1 MLKVE
6 TFDVTLNRSD
16 LRYLIQEIDPGL
28 THKHNQLRL
37 KLQSLLQMMIDFPIL
52 EKTLVSFDTY
62 ELNIL
67 HNGTFQ

>member
-6 TFDVTLNRSD
+6 TFDVTLNRGE
-16 LRYLIQEIDPGL
+16 LRLLINKIDPGL

-37 KLQSLLQMMIDFPIL
+37 KLQSTLQMMIDFPIL
-52 EKTLVSFDTY
+52 EKTLMSFDVY

>member
-6 TFDVTLNRSD
+6 TYTITLNRCE
-16 LRYLIQEIDPGL
+16 LRQLINEIDPGL
-28 THKHNQLRL
+28 THKHSKLRL
-37 KLQSLLQMMIDFPIL
+37 KLQCLLQMLIDFPIL
-52 EKTLVSFDTY
+52 EKTMTTFDQY